1 WASLRRTAANSPRLP
16 CSPVSRLRTFAAMFP
31 VLMPRSS
38 SSSRTGEVDGAVPC
52 RDERPAVRRAWA
64 VRSFG
69 VLQPHPVGPLDVL
82 VEAAVEVVDL
92 RVGGVSVVGAHDL
105 LDTGADDR
113 VGRLLPRHLLE
124 LPEHPVTGPEVRVVP
139 LRRRDQHV

>member
-1 WASLRRTAANSPRLP
+1 SRSRASFFAAPAPTLSSALSLHDALPISLRRTAANSPRLP

-69 VLQPHPVGPLDVL
+69 VLQPHPVGQLDVL
-82 VEAAVEVVDL
+82 VEAA
-92 RVGGVSVVGAHDL
+92 
-105 LDTGADDR
+105 
-113 VGRLLPRHLLE
+113 
-124 LPEHPVTGPEVRVVP
+124 
-139 LRRRDQHV
+139 